1 MKNGEFLQLSGGGL
15 QALDSLTADLGLTKS
30 EFQAGEAKIPAY
42 RAFYLDSLSGD
53 GRMKLFQRM
62 KPTG

>member
-30 EFQAGEAKIPAY
+30 EFQAGGGEDTCLPC
-42 RAFYLDSLSGD
+42 FLSG
-53 GRMKLFQRM
+53 
-62 KPTG
+62 